1 MAIVGLVGFAGV
13 VVFGLLYVVFLF
25 RGVSLKLPAIG
36 MAVFALVIAA
46 AAVIP
51 MLDLSLPTLPALPF
65 FGGEPSQTEKAEHPD
80 GGETEAPGAGG
91 FPQLLLDK
99 RGLVITATGLNE
111 TNAQGP
117 MLNLSMENR
126 SGTDVTVEVRDIA
139 VNGWMMDLSFSVAV
153 SAGRTA
159 SRSVL
164 FPTSEMQ
171 KNGIDAIASI
181 AFSFHV
187 LDSNR
192 ITFLD
197 SGPVTVRIPA
207 ADTYQYRLN
216 DSGEELYNDN
226 GVRVISKGFSG
237 NESVFGP
244 GLVLSVENNT
254 DRTIT
259 VQARDVLID
268 AVPADAAFSE
278 DILPGKRSAAAIVI
292 SGASLEDIREM
303 SFCLRVT
310 DRDRRTVLFDTEPFT
325 VVV

>member
-13 VVFGLLYVVFLF
+13 VVFGLLYIVFLF
-25 RGVSLKLPAIG
+25 RGISLKLPAIG
-36 MAVFALVIAA
+36 MAVFGLVIAA

-51 MLDLSLPTLPALPF
+51 MLEISLPSLPSLPF
-65 FGGEPSQTEKAEHPD
+65 IGGEPSQTEKAEHPD
-80 GGETEAPGAGG
+80 GEETEPPVDDG

-111 TNAQGP
+111 TGAQGP
-117 MLNLSMENR
+117 VLILSMENR
-126 SGTDVTVEVRDIA
+126 SGTDVTVEVRDIS
-139 VNGWMMDLSFSVAV
+139 VNGWMMDLPFSVAV

-159 SRSVL
+159 ARSVL
-164 FPTSEMQ
+164 FPSSEMQ
-171 KNGIDAIASI
+171 KNGIAAITNI
-181 AFSFHV
+181 TFSFHV
-187 LDSNR
+187 LDNNR
-192 ITFLD
+192 VTFLD
-197 SGPVTVRIPA
+197 SGPVTVHIPA
-207 ADTYQYRLN
+207 ADASQYRLN

-244 GLVLSVENNT
+244 GLVLFLENNT

-268 AVPADAAFSE
+268 GAPADAVFSE
-278 DILPGKRSAAAIVI
+278 DISAGRRSAAAIVI
-292 SGASLEDIREM
+292 SGVSLEDIREM

-310 DRDRRTVLFDTEPFT
+310 DRDRRTILFDTGPFT
-325 VVV
+325 IVV